1 MPKRSHLPVF
11 IREPAKTKEIYRS
24 KFVQLF
30 VRTFFKWQQDGCL
43 DMGASLAYYALFS
56 LFPILLVM
64 LSVMGFLLGP
74 ETDIYGQ
81 ILVLAQELLPPS
93 AFNVV
98 ETTLLQLHEGSV
110 EASIVGFAVL
120 LFTASGF
127 FNALDRSFEKI
138 WRAHEPI
145 EQNLSWQRIVLRFL
159 RRRVFAFL
167 LVLGSA
173 AILLA
178 SMLSKIAIDIFLKVV
193 NTVSSQVGLIVLDG
207 VKLLP
212 YLQLI
217 VSFLLLTLVLML
229 LFKVLPPRRI
239 QWRDVRLSGLLTAL
253 LLVILQQLISNSVIS
268 LGSRFKSYGVVGGV
282 MVLMFWIYLTSQIFF
297 LGGEF
302 TYVYARMFG
311 SRQNATSSLFN
322 TSFPS

>member
-1 MPKRSHLPVF
+1 MQLF
-11 IREPAKTKEIYRS
+11 IRS
-24 KFVQLF
+24 FL
-30 VRTFFKWQQDGCL
+30 KWQQDGCL

-74 ETDIYGQ
+74 KTDIYGQ
-81 ILVLAQELLPPS
+81 IIGLAQELLPPS

-98 ETTLLQLHEGSV
+98 ESTLLQLHEGSV

-120 LFTASGF
+120 MFTASGF

-145 EQNLSWQRIVLRFL
+145 NNNRSVGEIVLRFL
-159 RRRVFAFL
+159 WRRVFAFL

-173 AILLA
+173 VILLA
-178 SMLSKIAIDIFLKVV
+178 SMLSKIAIAIFLKMV
-193 NTVSSQVGLIVLDG
+193 NTVSSQVGLIVFEG
-207 VKLLP
+207 VNLLP
-212 YLQLI
+212 FLQLI

-239 QWRDVRLSGLLTAL
+239 RWGDVRLSGLLTAL
-253 LLVILQQLISNSVIS
+253 LLVVLQQLISNSVIS
-268 LGSRFKSYGVVGGV
+268 LGSRFSSYGVVGGV
-282 MVLMFWIYLTSQIFF
+282 MVLMFWIYLTSQIFL

-302 TYVYARMFG
+302 TYVYTRLFG
-311 SRQNATSSLFN
+311 SRQNETSQLLKTSL
-322 TSFPS
+322 PS

>member
-1 MPKRSHLPVF
+1 
-11 IREPAKTKEIYRS
+11 
-24 KFVQLF
+24 
-30 VRTFFKWQQDGCL
+30 
-43 DMGASLAYYALFS
+43 MGASLAYYALFS

-81 ILVLAQELLPPS
+81 VIILAQELLPPS
-93 AFNVV
+93 AFSVV

-110 EASIVGFAVL
+110 EASIVGFVVL

-138 WRAHEPI
+138 WRAHETTDSNRSLK
-145 EQNLSWQRIVLRFL
+145 QIVLRFL
-159 RRRVFAFL
+159 LRRVFAFL
-167 LVLGSA
+167 LVIGSA

-207 VKLLP
+207 VNLLP
-212 YLQLI
+212 FLQLI

-253 LLVILQQLISNSVIS
+253 LLVILQQMISNSVIS

-282 MVLMFWIYLTSQIFF
+282 MVLMFWIYLTSQIFL
-297 LGGEF
+297 LGGELS
-302 TYVYARMFG
+302 YVYTRMLG
-311 SRQNATSSLFN
+311 SRQNETSRLLETSS
-322 TSFPS
+322 PSS

>member
-1 MPKRSHLPVF
+1 M
-11 IREPAKTKEIYRS
+11 KTKEIYRS
-24 KFVQLF
+24 KPVQLF
-30 VRTFFKWQQDGCL
+30 VRTFLKWQQDGCL

-81 ILVLAQELLPPS
+81 VIILAQELLPPS
-93 AFNVV
+93 AFSVV

-110 EASIVGFAVL
+110 EASIVGFVVL

-138 WRAHEPI
+138 WRAHETTDSNRSLK
-145 EQNLSWQRIVLRFL
+145 QIVLRFL
-159 RRRVFAFL
+159 LRRVFAFL
-167 LVLGSA
+167 LVIGSA

-207 VKLLP
+207 VNLLP
-212 YLQLI
+212 FLQLI

-253 LLVILQQLISNSVIS
+253 LLVILQQMISNSVIS

-282 MVLMFWIYLTSQIFF
+282 MVLMFWIYLTSQIFL
-297 LGGEF
+297 LGGELS
-302 TYVYARMFG
+302 YVYTRMLG
-311 SRQNATSSLFN
+311 SRQNETSRLLETSS
-322 TSFPS
+322 PSS

>member
-1 MPKRSHLPVF
+1 M
-11 IREPAKTKEIYRS
+11 
-24 KFVQLF
+24 
-30 VRTFFKWQQDGCL
+30 RTFFKWQQDGCL